1 MLTSSGHPGEDTD
14 DIPRNPNIFWVN
26 TAPLQRELALIYKSM
41 ISFKDGVRLQ
51 GKYIEK
57 KIFKMKKQ
65 KKLADRGGN
74 DAGGGVGASLIKHP
88 VTLGGST
95 LAAMSSQG

>member
-1 MLTSSGHPGEDTD
+1 
-14 DIPRNPNIFWVN
+14 
-26 TAPLQRELALIYKSM
+26 
-41 ISFKDGVRLQ
+41 
-51 GKYIEK
+51 
-57 KIFKMKKQ
+57 MKKQ